1 MQYQRLRGTGA
12 TVSRLSLGTMTFG
25 AQTDERTAR
34 RIVDAALDAGINF
47 VDTAD
52 VYVQG
57 ESEQIVGRAI
67 KGKRDQIVLASK
79 VCNKVGDDPYK
90 DAGLHRWHIIH
101 GVEASLRRLGVDCLD
116 ICYMHRPDRNTPI
129 EESLAAFDTLVQQGK
144 VIYVGMSNFASWRI
158 CEAKWRAD
166 VGRYPSPAV
175 TQVPYNLLARG
186 IEQELLPFTGEMDV
200 GVTCYN
206 PLAGGLLTGK
216 HRTARAPAEGTRFA
230 LVHEYYNRYWLDSN
244 ITAIEALAGIAKQAD
259 KSLLELALQWL
270 LAQSA
275 VDSVILGVSK
285 LEHLEQN
292 VAAAEGVLD
301 EATLAA
307 CDEVWG
313 TLRGDHFRY
322 NR

>member
-25 AQTDERTAR
+25 AQTDEPTAR
-34 RIVDAALDAGINF
+34 RINRV
-47 VDTAD
+47 
-52 VYVQG
+52 G
-57 ESEQIVGRAI
+57 ED
-67 KGKRDQIVLASK
+67 K
-79 VCNKVGDDPYK
+79 YK

-101 GVEASLRRLGVDCLD
+101 GVEASLKRLGVECLD
-116 ICYMHRPDRNTPI
+116 VCYMHRPDRNTPL

-144 VIYVGMSNFASWRI
+144 VMYVGMSNFASWRI
-158 CEAKWRAD
+158 CQAKWAAD
-166 VGRYPSPAV
+166 VGRYPPPVV

-186 IEQELLPFTGEMDV
+186 IEQELLSFTGEMDV
-200 GVTCYN
+200 GVTTYN

-216 HRTARAPAEGTRFA
+216 HRETKQPTEGTRFA
-230 LVHEYYNRYWLDSN
+230 LVQEYYNRYWMDSH
-244 ITAIEALAGIAKQAD
+244 IAAVEALAVIAEKAG
-259 KSLLELALQWL
+259 KSLLQLALQWL

-292 VAAAEGVLD
+292 VAAAEGTLD
-301 EATLAA
+301 AETLAA

>member
-1 MQYQRLRGTGA
+1 
-12 TVSRLSLGTMTFG
+12 V
-25 AQTDERTAR
+25 
-34 RIVDAALDAGINF
+34 
-47 VDTAD
+47 
-52 VYVQG
+52 
-57 ESEQIVGRAI
+57 
-67 KGKRDQIVLASK
+67 
-79 VCNKVGDDPYK
+79 
-90 DAGLHRWHIIH
+90 
-101 GVEASLRRLGVDCLD
+101 
-116 ICYMHRPDRNTPI
+116 
-129 EESLAAFDTLVQQGK
+129 
-144 VIYVGMSNFASWRI
+144 
-158 CEAKWRAD
+158 AD
-166 VGRYPSPAV
+166 VGRYPTPVV

-186 IEQELLPFTGEMDV
+186 IEQEFLPFTGEMDV

-216 HRTARAPAEGTRFA
+216 HREKKAPIENTRFS
-230 LVHEYYNRYWLDSN
+230 LNQDYFKRYWMDSN
-244 ITAIEALAGIAKQAD
+244 VAAVEALAAIADKAG

-292 VAAAEGVLD
+292 VAAAEGELD
-301 EATLAA
+301 AATLAA